1 MKILAIDTSGDACG
15 ACVYDADAGRTLAIF
30 NEIIGRGHAERLM
43 DIISRVMKEAGV
55 EHSGLDRVAVCTG
68 PGSFTGIRV
77 GVATARGF
85 GLGLGIPVIGVSEL
99 DALMEDLRKTAGD
112 DAETGVVLRTGRD
125 EVYALFSIDT
135 PFAAAGVP
143 FVSGLEDL
151 ASGIGHLAG
160 NLFLAGNAATDL
172 SAAMGET
179 GGAATISGQAETASL
194 ETIARIAAGR
204 TATTERPEPL
214 YLRKPDA
221 KPQGGFAVQRA

>member
-43 DIISRVMKEAGV
+43 DIISKVMKEACV

-99 DALMEDLRKTAGD
+99 DALMEDLRMTAGD
-112 DAETGVVLRTGRD
+112 AATGVVLHTGRD
-125 EVYALFSIDT
+125 EVYALFSFDT
-135 PFAAAGVP
+135 QFADAGVP
-143 FVSGLEDL
+143 FVCALNDL
-151 ASGIGHLAG
+151 ASGIGHPAEG
-160 NLFLAGNAATDL
+160 LFLAGTAASELADR
-172 SAAMGET
+172 MG
-179 GGAATISGQAETASL
+179 GIATVSSQPDTASL
-194 ETIARIAAGR
+194 ETIARIAATR
-204 TATTERPEPL
+204 TATAERPEPL